1 MGGLGRG
8 KDGAEGPFFPGNSF
22 YIAKRCPY
30 KGAASSGGRTG
41 RTGSGD
47 GSDSVGPVG
56 PGERGVFQNVKVL
69 FAMIASKIKLV
80 KLD

>member
-1 MGGLGRG
+1 MIGSGGRT
-8 KDGAEGPFFPGNSF
+8 GPWGHFSGDSF

-30 KGAASSGGRTG
+30 KWVASSGGRTG